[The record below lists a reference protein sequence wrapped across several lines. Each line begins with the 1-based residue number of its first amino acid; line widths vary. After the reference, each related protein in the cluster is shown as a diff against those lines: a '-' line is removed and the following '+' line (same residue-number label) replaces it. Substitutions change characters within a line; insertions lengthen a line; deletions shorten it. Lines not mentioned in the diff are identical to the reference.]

1 MQFKLHYW
9 GVMDVS
15 LSNTC
20 YEWTVTHV
28 HKIVYN
34 TFQQAEETLVYQGK
48 YGETSTHEDG
58 TRWGG
63 IMPAV
68 DVNNFM
74 LLMCWDTIDFSE
86 TYVLVGWWKHKLYR
100 KCWCRDFSDSSHL

>member
-1 MQFKLHYW
+1 
-9 GVMDVS
+9 
-15 LSNTC
+15 
-20 YEWTVTHV
+20 
-28 HKIVYN
+28 VYN

-74 LLMCWDTIDFSE
+74 LLMC
-86 TYVLVGWWKHKLYR
+86 
-100 KCWCRDFSDSSHL
+100 